1 MTCREVREEL
11 MEWARGAE
19 PRSAVRVHVSAC
31 SACAGI
37 LERQRALTEAFRG
50 VAMAP
55 IPPAEQFSGRI
66 LGEFDRSARVAGMRL
81 SGWLAAGGL
90 AAAAAL
96 LLLVS
101 PNKPAAPV
109 AQDASQ
115 FIAIPY
121 TVPLS
126 PEERATVVRMR
137 IPVTALLAAGFRMAA
152 ADPAATVQ
160 ADVLVSQDG
169 RARAIRPISISSTD

>member
-1 MTCREVREEL
+1 MTCREVREEV
-11 MEWARGAE
+11 MEWARGGE

-31 SACAGI
+31 SACGG
-37 LERQRALTEAFRG
+37 LLDRQRTLTAALRG
-50 VAMAP
+50 VAAAP
-55 IPPAEQFSGRI
+55 IPTAEELSGRVMA
-66 LGEFDRSARVAGMRL
+66 EFDRSARAARIRM

-101 PNKPAAPV
+101 PNQPAAPV
-109 AQDASQ
+109 AQDGSQ

-126 PEERATVVRMR
+126 PEERATVVRME